1 MIINLNKKLT
11 PKKQNLY
18 LLKTNQKNHR
28 HFIQSI
34 FVVKSHFEN
43 DGTQNY
49 LVFQPKQK
57 YFKRVSNTNNHIL
70 PWKPKRLSD
79 ENIKRPSTR
88 FNKLNPLLNY
98 VGTKI
103 RVKFEGS
110 CLKQGVVSF
119 NYEKIVNL

>member
-1 MIINLNKKLT
+1 MNL
-11 PKKQNLY
+11 
-18 LLKTNQKNHR
+18 KNYR

-43 DGTQNY
+43 DDTQNY

-57 YFKRVSNTNNHIL
+57 YFKRVSNTNNYIL
-70 PWKPKRLSD
+70 QWKSKGLSD
-79 ENIKRPSTR
+79 ENVKPPSTR
-88 FNKLNPLLNY
+88 FNKLNSLLNY

-119 NYEKIVNL
+119 NHEKIVNI

>member
-1 MIINLNKKLT
+1 MNL
-11 PKKQNLY
+11 
-18 LLKTNQKNHR
+18 KNYIHL
-28 HFIQSI
+28 IQSI

-57 YFKRVSNTNNHIL
+57 YFKRVSSTNNHIL
-70 PWKPKRLSD
+70 PWKSKGLSD
-79 ENIKRPSTR
+79 ESIKPPSTR
-88 FNKLNPLLNY
+88 FNKLNPLLYY

-110 CLKQGVVSF
+110 CLKQGAVLF
-119 NYEKIVNL
+119 NHEKIVNI